1 MGYAL
6 QYELQTIK
14 VTKSRKKRDSL
25 RYMVMTV
32 VLLLCVTAM
41 HLGGTA
47 FQMLLLGE
55 RETVKTA
62 AEEMVTDIKEGT
74 SFYDAVEAFY
84 AELAE

>member
-14 VTKSRKKRDSL
+14 VTKNQKKRESL
-25 RYMVMTV
+25 RYIGMTA
-32 VLLLCVTAM
+32 VLLLVVTAM
-41 HLGGTA
+41 YLGGTA
-47 FQMLLLGE
+47 FQTVILGE

>member
-14 VTKSRKKRDSL
+14 VKKKKKKRESL
-25 RYMVMTV
+25 RYIGMTA

-47 FQMLLLGE
+47 FQTAILGE
-55 RETVKTA
+55 REAVTSA
-62 AEEMVTDIKEGT
+62 AEQMVVDIKKGA
-74 SFYDAVEAFY
+74 SFNDAVEAFY